1 MDSEK
6 IYLTNEVA
14 DLLDISVPAIVF
26 NLCEY

>member
-14 DLLDISVPAIVF
+14 GLSDISVPAIVF
-26 NLCEY
+26 NSCEY